1 MLLPHSNE
9 ENDGKETV
17 ADIDR
22 GTVDLTDSNG
32 HAHRIHICLCVW
44 DDPDRGGKGKVSSS
58 LRGERTRQNMNSDNL
73 PNVGEV
79 AVSNENA
86 NGDHQNQEN
95 GENIVQQPNYEQE
108 PSFTL
113 TMSAMEWWN
122 YAIAT
127 AQDNQEHNQVN
138 PHELP
143 LLHLPVPSMSRCD
156 RCLLTLMIE
165 ERRDI
170 LMWLWQEMKDMERV
184 LRLENM

>member
-1 MLLPHSNE
+1 MHTAYTS
-9 ENDGKETV
+9 V
-17 ADIDR
+17 FAS
-22 GTVDLTDSNG
+22 GTTQIG
-32 HAHRIHICLCVW
+32 
-44 DDPDRGGKGKVSSS
+44 GGKGKVSSS
-58 LRGERTRQNMNSDNL
+58 LRGERTRHISYYYITVRNMNSDNL

-86 NGDHQNQEN
+86 NGDHQN
-95 GENIVQQPNYEQE
+95 VQQPNYEQE

-127 AQDNQEHNQVN
+127 AQDNREHNQVN

-143 LLHLPVPSMSRCD
+143 LLHLPVPSMSRRD

-170 LMWLWQEMKDMERV
+170 LMRLWQEMKDMERV